1 MAKLI
6 IPTPLRKFTENQGA
20 FQSAGQT
27 VKEVI
32 RDLIDQHNA
41 LKTHLLD
48 DGGNVRSFVRIY
60 VGEDDIQYLQKENTP
75 VQSDTVVSIIPA
87 IAGGSK

>member
-27 VKEVI
+27 VREVI
-32 RDLIDQHNA
+32 NDLITKYSGLQN
-41 LKTHLLD
+41 HLLD

-75 VQSDTVVSIIPA
+75 VQADTVVSIIPA